1 MSIFLPS
8 PNAVFHRGWRGF
20 GPGLAARRATRR
32 ALRAEVEAAEGAE
45 AAAACHLR
53 RTVARDLAALG
64 AVAAEQLARV
74 VSDADEEATARRG
87 RVRTSRGFAG
97 KMP

>member
-1 MSIFLPS
+1 MGGADS
-8 PNAVFHRGWRGF
+8 AQGE
-20 GPGLAARRATRR
+20 
-32 ALRAEVEAAEGAE
+32 LRAVPPVEKVEAAE

-64 AVAAEQLARV
+64 AVAAEQIALV
-74 VSDADEEATARRG
+74 VSDADEEATARRRG

-97 KMP
+97 KIA